1 LIERSRA
8 IKTASIQEVPS
19 GLVRLAIG
27 VGLALMI
34 MHVLHNLLYGVAAT
48 DPITFVGTAALL
60 ALAALAAY
68 LLPARRAAKVDP
80 STALR
85 EA

>member
-1 LIERSRA
+1 MRH
-8 IKTASIQEVPS
+8 
-19 GLVRLAIG
+19 GLRLTFVGLAIG
-27 VGLALMI
+27 LGLALVI
-34 MHVLHNLLYGVAAT
+34 MPLLRALLFGVAAT
-48 DPITFVGTAALL
+48 DPITFATMAALL

-68 LLPARRAAKVDP
+68 LPARRAARVDP

>member
-1 LIERSRA
+1 MHLLRA
-8 IKTASIQEVPS
+8 
-19 GLVRLAIG
+19 
-27 VGLALMI
+27 
-34 MHVLHNLLYGVAAT
+34 LLFGVAAT
-48 DPITFVGTAALL
+48 DPITFAAMAALL

-68 LLPARRAAKVDP
+68 LLPARRAARVDP